1 MLNYIT
7 IKPELMERQI
17 VETDQYWW
25 SRKFDGHF
33 IRIQKQGDEL
43 KFKNKSGRAINLPH
57 IRISTTQFE
66 GELFGELVVGDGKA
80 CTNADVA
87 AAIAS
92 GSTDLKIF
100 LFAAK
105 DQNGILPTSK
115 FIDL

>member
-25 SRKFDGHF
+25 SRKLDGHF
-33 IRIQKQGDEL
+33 IRIQKQGDDL
-43 KFKNKSGRAINLPH
+43 KFTNKSGRAIQLPH
-57 IRISTTQFE
+57 IKISTSQFE
-66 GELFGELVVGDGKA
+66 VELLGELVLGDGKD
-80 CTNADVA
+80 CKNADVA
-87 AAIAS
+87 SAIAS

-105 DQNGILPTSK
+105 NENGILPTS
-115 FIDL
+115 